1 MQAKRVL
8 SGLLISFAL
17 LLVGCSETENSSH
30 ANQVKLSKVENLM
43 DGKQE
48 GFLLILKEEDG
59 DIGSYQNKLDSIA
72 KKNKVPI
79 NIYNTFQPDAKKIV
93 DRANFEYTS
102 TLQGERLY
110 YVSKGKIKDKLNIN
124 RLTDE
129 TFTNTVN
136 EFVTNNK

>member
-8 SGLLISFAL
+8 SGLLISSAL
-17 LLVGCSETENSSH
+17 LLVGCSETEDSSQ

-72 KKNKVPI
+72 KKTKYLSTSIILFNLI
-79 NIYNTFQPDAKKIV
+79 LKK
-93 DRANFEYTS
+93 
-102 TLQGERLY
+102 
-110 YVSKGKIKDKLNIN
+110 
-124 RLTDE
+124 
-129 TFTNTVN
+129 
-136 EFVTNNK
+136 

>member
-8 SGLLISFAL
+8 SGLLISSAL
-17 LLVGCSETENSSH
+17 LLVGCSETEDSSH
-30 ANQVKLSKVENLM
+30 AKQIKLSKVENLM

-48 GFLLILKEEDG
+48 GFLLILKAEDG
-59 DIGSYQNKLDSIA
+59 DIDSYQSRLDSIA

-129 TFTNTVN
+129 TFTDTVN

>member
-8 SGLLISFAL
+8 SGLLISSAL
-17 LLVGCSETENSSH
+17 LLVGCSETEDSSH
-30 ANQVKLSKVENLM
+30 AKQIKLSKVENLM

-48 GFLLILKEEDG
+48 GFLLILKAEDG
-59 DIGSYQNKLDSIA
+59 DIDSYQSRLDSIA
-72 KKNKVPI
+72 KKNEVPI

-129 TFTNTVN
+129 TFTDTVN

>member
-8 SGLLISFAL
+8 SGLLISSAL
-17 LLVGCSETENSSH
+17 LLVGCSETEDSSH
-30 ANQVKLSKVENLM
+30 AKQIKLSKVENLM

-48 GFLLILKEEDG
+48 GFLLILKAEDG
-59 DIGSYQNKLDSIA
+59 DIDSYQSRLDSIA
-72 KKNKVPI
+72 KKNEVPI

-110 YVSKGKIKDKLNIN
+110 YVSKGKIQDKLNIN

-129 TFTNTVN
+129 TFTDTVN

>member
-8 SGLLISFAL
+8 SGLLISSAL
-17 LLVGCSETENSSH
+17 LLVGCSETEDSSQ
-30 ANQVKLSKVENLM
+30 ANQVQLSKVENLM

-72 KKNKVPI
+72 KKNVVSI

>member
-8 SGLLISFAL
+8 SGLLISSAL
-17 LLVGCSETENSSH
+17 LLVGCSETEDSSQ

-72 KKNKVPI
+72 KKNEVPI

>member
-8 SGLLISFAL
+8 SGLLISSAL
-17 LLVGCSETENSSH
+17 LLVGCSETEDSSQ
-30 ANQVKLSKVENLM
+30 ANQVQLSKVENLM

-72 KKNKVPI
+72 KKNEVPI

>member
-1 MQAKRVL
+1 
-8 SGLLISFAL
+8 
-17 LLVGCSETENSSH
+17 
-30 ANQVKLSKVENLM
+30 M

-48 GFLLILKEEDG
+48 GFLLILKAEDG
-59 DIGSYQNKLDSIA
+59 DIDSYQSRLDSIA
-72 KKNKVPI
+72 KKNEVPI

-110 YVSKGKIKDKLNIN
+110 YVSKGKIQDKLNIN

-129 TFTNTVN
+129 TFTDTVN

>member
-8 SGLLISFAL
+8 SGLLISAAL
-17 LLVGCSETENSSH
+17 LLVGCSETEDSSH

>member
-8 SGLLISFAL
+8 SGLLISSAL
-17 LLVGCSETENSSH
+17 LLVGCSETEDSSQ

-72 KKNKVPI
+72 KKTKYLSTSIILFNLML
-79 NIYNTFQPDAKKIV
+79 KK
-93 DRANFEYTS
+93 
-102 TLQGERLY
+102 
-110 YVSKGKIKDKLNIN
+110 
-124 RLTDE
+124 
-129 TFTNTVN
+129 
-136 EFVTNNK
+136 

>member
-8 SGLLISFAL
+8 SGLLISSAL
-17 LLVGCSETENSSH
+17 LLVGCSETEDPSQ

-72 KKNKVPI
+72 KKNEVPI

-136 EFVTNNK
+136 EFITNNK